1 MFTLWHSIG
10 VRPCVYLG
18 VLIDAFVY
26 DGRGHTLTTLWTLTQ
41 ADFHGDWPY
50 ETLLESHLFKEF
62 TMCPDLSWSLR
73 EKLSVCHV
81 TWLQS
86 SETEQKRQI
95 HFRWSQIYKETSPTT
110 RQALH
115 KGAVRGARHW
125 HLRTCQHSIT
135 FPPQGGDLVPTC
147 DCPPKKNDSIRPLI
161 KRLKW
166 HPISTDGVRLGWID
180 EWMGPQNIRLWHQWL
195 LFTSRFLYQNK
206 TDLLFK

>member
-135 FPPQGGDLVPTC
+135 FPPQGGDLVPLSSKEEWQHPSTNKAPQMTSDIHRWC
-147 DCPPKKNDSIRPLI
+147 TVGMDRWMNGSTKHQTLTPVTTLHFPFPL
-161 KRLKW
+161 
-166 HPISTDGVRLGWID
+166 P
-180 EWMGPQNIRLWHQWL
+180 E
-195 LFTSRFLYQNK
+195 
-206 TDLLFK
+206 

>member
-1 MFTLWHSIG
+1 METGHMKRCLN
-10 VRPCVYLG
+10 PTYL
-18 VLIDAFVY
+18 
-26 DGRGHTLTTLWTLTQ
+26 
-41 ADFHGDWPY
+41 
-50 ETLLESHLFKEF
+50 K
-62 TMCPDLSWSLR
+62 
-73 EKLSVCHV
+73 
-81 TWLQS
+81 S
-86 SETEQKRQI
+86 SQCA
-95 HFRWSQIYKETSPTT
+95 QIYLEVSEKSFQSVMWLDCSLQRQNKKGRSTSGGPKYTRKHPPTT
-110 RQALH
+110 RHALH